1 MNAQVQESLVSAEM
15 KLSEAKKQYDLM
27 LEGKKLELSKH
38 LKDLSQK
45 NDQVLLLNGFIFSIL
60 LWYSPLNDQVGRQS
74 VISGR
79 SMRWKSWML
88 LWLKRRRCVL
98 SLS

>member
-1 MNAQVQESLVSAEM
+1 MNVQVQESLVSAEM
-15 KLSEAKKQYDLM
+15 KLREAKKQYDLM
-27 LEGKKLELSKH
+27 LGGKKLELSKH

-60 LWYSPLNDQVGRQS
+60 LWYPPLNDQVDRQS
-74 VISGR
+74 AISGR

-98 SLS
+98 FPS